1 MSVSAIQQTVS
12 QNYRRLGQEL
22 AAFVPRREQNYLV
35 AEIVKTLCASH
46 SPPSHILVA
55 EAGTGIGKSLAYL
68 QGALP
73 AALLL
78 KKKLVISTA
87 TLALQ
92 EQLVN
97 KDLPLFTRISQQA
110 FQYTLVKG
118 RQRYACL
125 GRLQMFATPPAQA
138 ELDLGPWHT
147 APAITDSTRLLYQQM
162 LAALQKGEWA
172 GDRDSWPTAI
182 DDELWGQIA
191 SERHSCSPQFSG
203 HQHCPFH
210 QARRDL
216 DKMDVLIVNHAL
228 LLADLA
234 LGGGVVLPPPEECF
248 YIFDEAHHLPTIARD
263 QAAAVCGL
271 HAATR
276 WLQTLP
282 HLGDGVTKMGQD
294 AMVQRQCEQL
304 NERVQLI
311 QSDYQQLLA
320 WFPQQTDWFETT
332 EQHRFEQGHLPAALA
347 ERSLTLQEHFRA
359 LQRALERLQGHMQDQ
374 LKTVATASRRQT
386 EALLVELGN
395 ALWRCG
401 QHHEL
406 WQLLGR
412 EKENGIAKW
421 ISHTPQSPE
430 YLLNAVPLEMG
441 HWLDQQLWSRCA
453 GAILVSATL
462 TALNSFTYFRHQA
475 GLPAG
480 EPCRY
485 LRLRSPF
492 DYERAEL
499 WVPDFPCEPQAA
511 EFTATLIRELPHYLD
526 HQQASLILFASWW
539 QMKEVAAGLRAAGLS
554 LLVQGEASR
563 SALLQ
568 LHKERCDHQQPSILL
583 GTGSFAEGLDLP
595 GHLLTNLIITKL
607 PFAIP
612 DSPIEAALAE
622 AITLRGGNPFL
633 QITVPEASRK
643 LVQACGRLIRKEQD
657 SGRIVLLDRRLVTR
671 HYGKALLAALP
682 PFRRRIGR

>member
-12 QNYRRLGQEL
+12 QNYRRLGEEL
-22 AAFVPRREQNYLV
+22 AAFVPRREQNFLV
-35 AEIVKTLCASH
+35 AEIVKTLCATH
-46 SPPSHILVA
+46 TPPSHILIA

-97 KDLPLFTRISQQA
+97 KDLPLFTRISQQT
-110 FQYTLVKG
+110 FHYTLVKG
-118 RQRYACL
+118 RQRYACI
-125 GRLQMFATPPAQA
+125 GRLNMLAAPPAQA
-138 ELDLGPWHT
+138 ALDLGPWHST
-147 APAITDSTRLLYQQM
+147 PAVTDNDRALYQQM
-162 LAALQKGEWA
+162 LDALQQGKWA
-172 GDRDSWPTAI
+172 GDRDSWPQAI
-182 DDELWGQIA
+182 DDDCWTAIA

-210 QARRDL
+210 LARRDL

-234 LGGGVVLPPPEECF
+234 LGGGIVLPPPEECF

-263 QAAAVCGL
+263 QAAATCGI
-271 HAATR
+271 HAAIR
-276 WLQTLP
+276 WLQNLP
-282 HLGDGVTKMGQD
+282 HLGDSITKLVQD
-294 AMVQRQCEQL
+294 SSVQRPHEQL
-304 NERVQLI
+304 NERVQCVL
-311 QSDYQQLLA
+311 SEYQQLLT
-320 WFPQQTDWFETT
+320 WFPQQATWFT
-332 EQHRFEQGHLPAALA
+332 ESEQFRFEQGHLPTPLA
-347 ERSLTLQEHFRA
+347 ERTQTLQDHFRGI
-359 LQRALERLQGHMQDQ
+359 QRALERLQGHMQDQ
-374 LKTVATASRRQT
+374 LKTAATSSRRQV
-386 EALLVELGN
+386 EAILGELGN

-401 QHHEL
+401 QHLEL
-406 WQLLGR
+406 WHLLGQD
-412 EKENGIAKW
+412 KATGIAKW
-421 ISHTPQSPE
+421 ISHIANSSE
-430 YLLNAVPLEMG
+430 YLLHAVPLEMG
-441 HWLDQQLWSRCA
+441 YWLDQQLWSRCP

-462 TALNSFTYFRHQA
+462 TALNSFAYFRHQA

-485 LRLRSPF
+485 VRLRSPF
-492 DYERAEL
+492 DYDRAEL
-499 WVPDFPCEPQAA
+499 WVPDFPCDPQSPD
-511 EFTATLIRELPHYLD
+511 FTETLARELPTYLKD
-526 HQQASLILFASWW
+526 QQASLVLFASWW
-539 QMKEVAAGLRAAGLS
+539 QMKEVATRLRAMGWS

-568 LHKERCDHQQPSILL
+568 LHKDRCDHNQPSILL
-583 GTGSFAEGLDLP
+583 GTGSFSEGLDLP

-612 DSPIEAALAE
+612 DSPVEAALAE
-622 AITLRGGNPFL
+622 TITLRGGNPFM
-633 QITVPEASRK
+633 QVTVPEASRK

-657 SGRIVLLDRRLVTR
+657 AGRIVLLDRRLVTKR
-671 HYGKALLAALP
+671 YGKALLDALP
-682 PFRRRIGR
+682 PFRRRID